1 VIALPL
7 TARGR
12 RTGLVL
18 LGSTSPRALGPD
30 VIEPAEL
37 LATLAAS
44 CLQTSRHLEELHT
57 RAHVDSLTGLANH
70 ARFHDA
76 LREHEGPLTIVM
88 FDIDRFKRVNDTQGH
103 LAGDELLRDTAA
115 AMRRRKTSDIELYR
129 VGGDEF
135 AAILTVTDPATVSGI
150 VQAVVRAAQGV
161 LGPHEA
167 GISAG
172 IAIRQSDEP
181 IIDALDR
188 ADQALYS
195 SKRSGVGAPQ
205 LVR

>member
-1 VIALPL
+1 
-7 TARGR
+7 
-12 RTGLVL
+12 VL

-30 VIEPAEL
+30 LIEPAEL

-76 LREHEGPLTIVM
+76 LREHQGPLTIVM
-88 FDIDRFKRVNDTQGH
+88 FDIDRFKRVNDTHGH

-115 AMRRRKTSDIELYR
+115 AMRRRRTPEIELYR

-135 AAILTVTDPATVSGI
+135 AAILTVTDPAAVSGI
-150 VQAVVRAAQGV
+150 VQAVVRAAQHV
-161 LGPHEA
+161 LEPHEA

-172 IAIRQSDEP
+172 IAIRQPQET
-181 IIDALDR
+181 ILDALDR

-195 SKRSGVGAPQ
+195 SKRSGAGARQ
-205 LVR
+205 LAR